1 MSRQQAKYG
10 TLILETTD
18 GKEKEIQKYVQ
29 DKAILRETIETLEK
43 EIEQLKATKK
53 NTDKHIEFSRLP
65 EKDKFQNLKK
75 SGKQFM
81 DTIKMIAYRAE
92 TAMVTMVREFMAKK
106 DEAISLVQQ
115 ILVTD
120 ADLIPDEKN
129 GVLKINLHNMT
140 NPRNNK
146 YVHQLCDVLNSTET
160 TFPGTN
166 LRLVY
171 DLVSNQIPADQE
183 F

>member
-1 MSRQQAKYG
+1 
-10 TLILETTD
+10 
-18 GKEKEIQKYVQ
+18 
-29 DKAILRETIETLEK
+29 
-43 EIEQLKATKK
+43 
-53 NTDKHIEFSRLP
+53 
-65 EKDKFQNLKK
+65 
-75 SGKQFM
+75 
-81 DTIKMIAYRAE
+81 MIAYRAE
-92 TAMVTMVREFMAKK
+92 TAMATMVREFMAKK
-106 DEAISLVQQ
+106 DEARSLVQQ

-129 GVLKINLHNMT
+129 GVLKINVHNMT
-140 NPRNNK
+140 NPGNNK

-171 DLVSNQIPADQE
+171 DLVSNQIPADQV